1 MFEYKKGKED
11 DYLVQ
16 NIFGIKK
23 DKQEDF
29 EQFEE
34 FLKPYMRIAWE
45 WSDNKRVKQI
55 NNEFNSDI
63 LHIEELDFFKKCMD
77 EDNFSGI
84 SDLNKLVGVIKGYRI
99 CDKKSKFEKLLYELI
114 KCRRVN

>member
-45 WSDNKRVKQI
+45 WSDNKRACI
-55 NNEFNSDI
+55 
-63 LHIEELDFFKKCMD
+63 
-77 EDNFSGI
+77 
-84 SDLNKLVGVIKGYRI
+84 R
-99 CDKKSKFEKLLYELI
+99 
-114 KCRRVN
+114 